1 MEPGVFHFLNQ
12 ILRRIS
18 VIAYFQRLYF
28 INLYQIEKP
37 LENVVIIDR
46 IFPAYRQESLFP
58 ENIIGDA
65 LFVDRDLIT
74 LLRHKE
80 LHQTIIHAAA
90 LYDDARRRQVRCAR
104 QIDPADAVT
113 SPEVVKRQVN
123 RNPGFVFPCRFFHVL
138 KI

>member
-74 LLRHKE
+74 LLWHEKLERRTDRNRG
-80 LHQTIIHAAA
+80 QWTVTVA
-90 LYDDARRRQVRCAR
+90 LVKRRRRYQH
-104 QIDPADAVT
+104 
-113 SPEVVKRQVN
+113 E
-123 RNPGFVFPCRFFHVL
+123 RFQNEAC
-138 KI
+138 